1 MVNGSLGQGATASKV
16 ADLLPGGLGVRRRAN
31 LSADLQMGA
40 TAGTR
45 MVRKD
50 EISPLKLVAD
60 LVAMYPRDI
69 SFALMR
75 ADLPPWGKSL
85 SHIIT

>member
-1 MVNGSLGQGATASKV
+1 
-16 ADLLPGGLGVRRRAN
+16 
-31 LSADLQMGA
+31 
-40 TAGTR
+40 

-75 ADLPPWGKSL
+75 ADLPRWGKSL
-85 SHIIT
+85 SHIMT